1 MVLLIILCVCG
12 YVEGLL
18 GIWFSG
24 RGSVALGESQDIT
37 LTVLALSIM

>member
-1 MVLLIILCVCG
+1 MVLRIIVCVCG

-18 GIWFSG
+18 GICFSG
-24 RGSVALGESQDIT
+24 RGSVALGGSHDIT